1 MSSAGKCVNIGD
13 LERVARRRLPAPL
26 YDYIAGGADDELTL
40 ARNVSAYDRLELIPN
55 FVRDVRSIDLSRE
68 VLGRKLDWPLV
79 MAPTGMSKLF
89 HKDGEKGVAAEAERA
104 GVGYSLSTMGTASI
118 EEIAATSRGFKMFQ
132 LYPLNDPGL
141 NRAIIQR
148 CREAGFDAL
157 CVTVD
162 CIVAGNRERDL
173 RSGMTVPPKFT
184 LSSIAQFVSRP
195 SWCIDYLLGDAFSLP
210 NIGEGA
216 SGGDVSTLSAYFA
229 ERMEPNITWQ
239 MLENIA
245 KEWGGPLAIKGLQS
259 PGDARMA
266 ANSGASAVIVSNHGG
281 RQLDGAAA
289 TIDSLPGIVDSVGGH
304 IDVII
309 DGGIRRGSHMAKALA
324 LGATACMV
332 GRPYLY
338 GLSAFG
344 APGVRRSLEILR
356 GELERTC
363 ALMGCASVAELTGD
377 KVRRVGEAALHP
389 AGRSDPEDDAVGLR
403 QVIR

>member
-1 MSSAGKCVNIGD
+1 MSRADKCVNIGD
-13 LERVARRRLPAPL
+13 LERAARRRLPTPL
-26 YDYIAGGADDELTL
+26 YDYIAGGADDERTL
-40 ARNVSAYDRLELIPN
+40 ARNVEAFDNLELIPN
-55 FVRDVRSIDLSRE
+55 FVRDVRSVDLSRT

-118 EEIAATSRGFKMFQ
+118 EDIAATSSGFKMFQ

-148 CREAGFDAL
+148 IREAGFDAL

-184 LSSIAQFVSRP
+184 LASIARFASRP
-195 SWCIDYLLGDAFSLP
+195 GWCFDYLLGDAFSLP
-210 NIGEGA
+210 NIGDGA
-216 SGGDVSTLSAYFA
+216 GGGDVSTLSAYFA
-229 ERMEPNITWQ
+229 AKMESNITWP
-239 MLENIA
+239 MLEAIA

-259 PGDARMA
+259 PHDAKLLA
-266 ANSGASAVIVSNHGG
+266 DCGGSAVIVSNHGG
-281 RQLDGAAA
+281 RQLDGARA
-289 TIDSLPGIVDSVGGH
+289 TIDSLPAIVDAVGDR
-304 IDVII
+304 IEVIL
-309 DGGIRRGSHMAKALA
+309 DGGIRRGSHIAKALA
-324 LGATACMV
+324 LGATACMT

-344 APGVRRSLEILR
+344 APGVRRALEILR
-356 GELERTC
+356 DELQRTC
-363 ALMGCASVAELTGD
+363 ALLGCASVAELTPGH
-377 KVRRVGEAALHP
+377 VRGVGEVPVRAPGRGPDSEAL
-389 AGRSDPEDDAVGLR
+389 ALR
-403 QVIR
+403 RIVR